1 MEPLQHNE
9 TTLWYLVVGTANG
22 SIPHEI
28 NLKVTQIP
36 GGQLSEVSGF
46 VINPEDV
53 VQVKHHLI
61 RNDNQ

>member
-1 MEPLQHNE
+1 M
-9 TTLWYLVVGTANG
+9 GIANV
-22 SIPHEI
+22 SIPREI

-36 GGQLSEVSGF
+36 GRQLSEVSGF

-53 VQVKHHLI
+53 VQVKRHLI